1 MSVETL
7 GQAFLYALTLLVM
20 LFSLVG
26 LVLPIY
32 PGLVVIWLAALA
44 YGLLFR
50 LFDGTGILIF
60 SLMTLLMLLGGV
72 IDNIIIASKT
82 RQGGASWLSLILAFL
97 AAVIVSLLFTPLV
110 GIVAAPAVL
119 FVSEYFRLKRDA
131 AQAWQRVKE
140 MIIGW
145 GLAQG
150 ARVLIGVV
158 MVALWLLWAR

>member
-1 MSVETL
+1 MSVTFL
-7 GQAFLYALTLLVM
+7 GQTFFYTLTLLVM

-26 LVLPIY
+26 LILPIY
-32 PGLVVIWLAALA
+32 PGLVVIWLAALI

-50 LFDGTGILIF
+50 LFDGTGIVIF

-72 IDNIIIASKT
+72 IDNIIIVARA
-82 RQGGASWLSLILAFL
+82 RQGGAAWLSLILAVL
-97 AAVIVSLLFTPLV
+97 AAVLLSLVFTPLV

-119 FVSEYFRLKRDA
+119 FLSEYLRLKQDA

-140 MIIGW
+140 MIVGW

-150 ARVLIGVV
+150 VRLLVGLIMIG
-158 MVALWLLWAR
+158 LWVFWTW